1 MRKIVKKENK
11 PKKKNAT
18 ITSKTFVIILALIS
32 ILGFVG
38 IISETIFYYDL
49 KGIIESLWILILGTG
64 LLIET
69 KYQKLKS
76 MRRGLTNEN
85 FPHMTNFVIGAVAVL
100 AGILSFPIFKID
112 NPSFSA
118 IRGILSLIAVIIIII
133 ETWLVKKRRR
143 FEVQPE
149 YIRKRRK

>member
-1 MRKIVKKENK
+1 MRKRAEKENN
-11 PKKKNAT
+11 PKKKNST
-18 ITSKTFVIILALIS
+18 ITSKNFVIVLALIS

-118 IRGILSLIAVIIIII
+118 IRGILSLIAIIIIII
-133 ETWLVKKRRR
+133 ETWLIKRRKK
-143 FEVQPE
+143 FDVQPE
-149 YIRKRRK
+149 HIKKR

>member
-1 MRKIVKKENK
+1 MIILLKSLVITANKFFFRKAYNK
-11 PKKKNAT
+11 FL
-18 ITSKTFVIILALIS
+18 ITLSMSRWHNGTAQVVIILALIS

-85 FPHMTNFVIGAVAVL
+85 FPHMTNFVI
-100 AGILSFPIFKID
+100 
-112 NPSFSA
+112 
-118 IRGILSLIAVIIIII
+118 
-133 ETWLVKKRRR
+133 
-143 FEVQPE
+143 
-149 YIRKRRK
+149 